1 MVTSTRQNSTSQN
14 TMNEEL
20 REIIR
25 EMITA
30 SFSGIQESIS
40 QLNQTM
46 QPLASSQDGMLVQQN
61 YHTTEINRLKNG
73 EATSRAM
80 HYTRMT
86 KLEFPKFSGED
97 VKRMQ
102 EATKAAMARRIK
114 KTYPLQVDV
123 PGGNKMISDFECKD
137 LIWSLQ
143 GMEFETD
150 AMLLLLGACEMV
162 LGVQWLSTLGYIQW
176 NFESMNMEFIYNGK
190 KVILRE
196 DFGAELDHLLD
207 SFSDVF
213 EIPIA
218 LPPHREQDHKIVL
231 QEGTHPINL
240 NKHTVKDKFLI
251 PVIEELIDEL
261 HGSKKFS
268 KLDLRSSYHQIRMVD
283 EDVHKTAFRTH
294 AGHSEFLVMPFG
306 LTMPNLLSNLSSIQS
321 LKNSSDNLSLLKKN
335 SFGWNALDEE
345 VFKVLKQSMIE
356 ALVLALLDFQSEFT
370 IETDAS
376 GTGLGAILQQG
387 GHPITYLSKS
397 LEYRHWSLS
406 TYEKELMAVVLALD
420 KWMGYALNIHF
431 KIKTDHFSLKYLLDQ
446 SITTPFQTKWL
457 QKLLGFDYDLTY
469 KKGSDNAAADAL
481 SRLPNNGEF
490 NAIILYKIDDN
501 VSMKYTWKAEELR
514 RKGKLVVGSDVALR
528 TQLMS
533 VFHNE
538 PVGGHSGVHA
548 TIKKL
553 GSLFYWKKLSKDVKT
568 FVRKYDVCQRN
579 KPNLEAYPGALQPLP
594 IPDKVWQDVSMDFI
608 DGLPSSHGKS
618 VILVVVDRLTK
629 YAHFI
634 ALSHPYTAVQ
644 VARVFLDHI
653 YKLHGMPKTIVS
665 DRDKGS
671 SSVDLVDRTLMAREE
686 AIKLLKFYLKRDQ
699 DIMKSQANKHRINKE
714 FEVGIWVY
722 LKLQPYRQITVRQ
735 GSQHKLSANFYG
747 PFIVTRIG
755 KVAYKLQLPDYVKVH
770 PVFHIF
776 QLKKCRSEEVHMGA
790 YVENE
795 GNNKYKEGLVP
806 NMVPAAPYVPPTNK
820 DLDILFQPMFDEYLE
835 PPRVERPVPP
845 APASQVPVNST
856 GTPSSTTIDQDAPS
870 RSHSPSSSALQSPS
884 LHQGVAVESPL
895 MKDNPF
901 APIDN
906 DHFINVFALEP
917 RS

>member
-1 MVTSTRQNSTSQN
+1 MVTSTRQNNTSQN

-30 SFSGIQESIS
+30 SLSGIQESIS

-46 QPLASSQDGMLVQQN
+46 QSLANPMEELKILKQDGSVVDYQDKFEVLLGKVELSDQ
-61 YHTTEINRLKNG
+61 Y
-73 EATSRAM
+73 AM
-80 HYTRMT
+80 KCK
-86 KLEFPKFSGED
+86 KLLRQPWQGD
-97 VKRMQ
+97 VNCAKRIGC
-102 EATKAAMARRIK
+102 RIK

-123 PGGNKMISDFECKD
+123 PGGNKMISAFECKD

-162 LGVQWLSTLGYIQW
+162 LGVQWLSTLGDIQW
-176 NFESMNMEFIYNGK
+176 NFESMNMEFIYN
-190 KVILRE
+190 E

-251 PVIEELIDEL
+251 PVIEELINEL

-321 LKNSSDNLSLLKKN
+321 LKNSSDNLC
-335 SFGWNALDEE
+335 
-345 VFKVLKQSMIE
+345 
-356 ALVLALLDFQSEFT
+356 
-370 IETDAS
+370 
-376 GTGLGAILQQG
+376 TGLGAILQQG

-457 QKLLGFDYDLTY
+457 PKLLGFDYDLTY

-490 NAIILYKIDDN
+490 NAIILYKIDD
-501 VSMKYTWKAEELR
+501 S
-514 RKGKLVVGSDVALR
+514 
-528 TQLMS
+528 LM
-533 VFHNE
+533 
-538 PVGGHSGVHA
+538 
-548 TIKKL
+548 TKIK
-553 GSLFYWKKLSKDVKT
+553 
-568 FVRKYDVCQRN
+568 
-579 KPNLEAYPGALQPLP
+579 
-594 IPDKVWQDVSMDFI
+594 
-608 DGLPSSHGKS
+608 
-618 VILVVVDRLTK
+618 
-629 YAHFI
+629 
-634 ALSHPYTAVQ
+634 
-644 VARVFLDHI
+644 
-653 YKLHGMPKTIVS
+653 
-665 DRDKGS
+665 
-671 SSVDLVDRTLMAREE
+671 
-686 AIKLLKFYLKRDQ
+686 
-699 DIMKSQANKHRINKE
+699 
-714 FEVGIWVY
+714 
-722 LKLQPYRQITVRQ
+722 
-735 GSQHKLSANFYG
+735 
-747 PFIVTRIG
+747 
-755 KVAYKLQLPDYVKVH
+755 
-770 PVFHIF
+770 
-776 QLKKCRSEEVHMGA
+776 
-790 YVENE
+790 
-795 GNNKYKEGLVP
+795 
-806 NMVPAAPYVPPTNK
+806 
-820 DLDILFQPMFDEYLE
+820 
-835 PPRVERPVPP
+835 
-845 APASQVPVNST
+845 
-856 GTPSSTTIDQDAPS
+856 
-870 RSHSPSSSALQSPS
+870 
-884 LHQGVAVESPL
+884 ESWL
-895 MKDNPF
+895 
-901 APIDN
+901 
-906 DHFINVFALEP
+906 
-917 RS
+917 